1 MKFSKKTRN
10 FSKSWRRCKLA
21 NAPRIPNHTNEQIQ
35 QRRGMTD
42 QIEEIKK
49 QILNTLKPHGV
60 KKASLFGSIVR
71 GKLTDKSDIERIIER
86 EEKL

>member
-1 MKFSKKTRN
+1 M
-10 FSKSWRRCKLA
+10 
-21 NAPRIPNHTNEQIQ
+21 Q
-35 QRRGMTD
+35 QV
-42 QIEEIKK
+42 EEIKR